1 MKKKFYLIGKEEQR
15 LTDTTFHISFED
27 NDVLELSF
35 IPKEKDHADDGVLI
49 HDYHLIELEDG
60 IFQVIFPHEGNTYI
74 IDLNLYTKNAFRIC
88 SDEYKTGSL
97 SYTSAGNRPITNQ
110 EKAVDFWLRFFDK
123 HDETAI
129 DDYLSDPY
137 IQHNPTVKDGIKA
150 FYDEFH
156 ERFKTDMKECTTKI
170 KHVSSRGDL
179 VFIHNILK
187 RSPEVRGHA
196 AVDIFRFE
204 NGRIVEHWD
213 VIQKMPESSVNEH
226 PMF

>member
-1 MKKKFYLIGKEEQR
+1 M
-15 LTDTTFHISFED
+15 
-27 NDVLELSF
+27 
-35 IPKEKDHADDGVLI
+35 
-49 HDYHLIELEDG
+49 
-60 IFQVIFPHEGNTYI
+60 
-74 IDLNLYTKNAFRIC
+74 
-88 SDEYKTGSL
+88 
-97 SYTSAGNRPITNQ
+97 
-110 EKAVDFWLRFFDK
+110 DFWLRFFDK

-129 DDYLSDPY
+129 DDYLSDPN
-137 IQHNPTVKDGIKA
+137 IQHNPTIKDGIKA

-156 ERFKTDMKECTTKI
+156 EHFKTDTKECTTEI
-170 KHVSSRGDL
+170 KRVSSRGDL